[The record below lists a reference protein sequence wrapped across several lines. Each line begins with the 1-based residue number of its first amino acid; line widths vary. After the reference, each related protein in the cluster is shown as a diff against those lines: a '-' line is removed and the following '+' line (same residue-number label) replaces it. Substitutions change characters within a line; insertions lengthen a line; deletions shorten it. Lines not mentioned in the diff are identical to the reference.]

1 MQDAESN
8 GYSQLKQGIYL
19 TWLKC
24 DVPCQKIPADFNR
37 SEDNMLFS
45 EQFYQTE
52 KTGYLNEEF
61 RLFHIK
67 DQTQKEFTYHYH
79 DFHKVVI
86 FISGKA
92 AYHIEGKT
100 YQLNPWD
107 ILLVNRHAIHR
118 PEIDPS
124 VPYER
129 FILWIQ
135 NDIPWQEL
143 LKCFQKAND
152 RSYNLVRLNPIFQ
165 EKMKDI
171 LSELESSAQS
181 DGYGKDLL
189 IQSLF
194 LQFMVYLNRIF
205 LKKQYIFDKKSYTF
219 DSQIASILQ
228 YINHNLK
235 EDLSVETLATRYY
248 VSKYHLMR
256 KFKEE
261 TGYTLHNYIVNKRLL
276 MARTLISEGM
286 PVTKVAKE
294 SGFTEYSTFSR
305 AYRKQ
310 FKAAPSEETKH
321 QSECSYPFE

>member
-1 MQDAESN
+1 
-8 GYSQLKQGIYL
+8 
-19 TWLKC
+19 
-24 DVPCQKIPADFNR
+24 
-37 SEDNMLFS
+37 MLLS

-52 KTGYLNEEF
+52 KTGYLNEQF
-61 RLFHIK
+61 RLFHLK
-67 DQTQKEFTYHYH
+67 DHTRKEFSYHYH

-92 AYHIEGKT
+92 AYHIEGKA
-100 YQLNPWD
+100 YQLKPWD

-118 PEIDPS
+118 PEIDSS

-152 RSYNLVRLNPIFQ
+152 RSYNLVRLNSALQ

-171 LSELESSAQS
+171 LFELENSAKS
-181 DGYGKDLL
+181 DEYGREILT
-189 IQSLF
+189 QSLF

-205 LKKQYIFDKKSYTF
+205 LEKQYIFDKKSYTF

-235 EDLSVETLATRYY
+235 EDLSVETLSARYY

-256 KFKEE
+256 KFKQE

-276 MARTLISEGM
+276 MARTLISNGM
-286 PVTKVAKE
+286 PVTKAAQE

-310 FKAAPSEETKH
+310 FKTTPSEELPHYSNPLK
-321 QSECSYPFE
+321 

>member
-1 MQDAESN
+1 
-8 GYSQLKQGIYL
+8 
-19 TWLKC
+19 
-24 DVPCQKIPADFNR
+24 
-37 SEDNMLFS
+37 MLLS

-52 KTGYLNEEF
+52 KTGYLNEQF
-61 RLFHIK
+61 RLFHLK
-67 DQTQKEFTYHYH
+67 DQTRKEFSYHYH

-92 AYHIEGKT
+92 AYHIEGKA
-100 YQLNPWD
+100 YQLKPWD

-118 PEIDPS
+118 PEIDSS
-124 VPYER
+124 VPSER

-152 RSYNLVRLNPIFQ
+152 RSYNLVRLNSALQ

-171 LSELESSAQS
+171 LFELENSAKS
-181 DGYGKDLL
+181 DEYGKEILT
-189 IQSLF
+189 QSLF

-205 LKKQYIFDKKSYTF
+205 LEKQYIFDKKSYTF

-235 EDLSVETLATRYY
+235 EDLSVETLSARYY

-256 KFKEE
+256 KFKQE

-276 MARTLISEGM
+276 MARTLISNGM
-286 PVTKVAKE
+286 PVTKAAQE
-294 SGFTEYSTFSR
+294 SGFAEYSTFSR

-310 FKAAPSEETKH
+310 FKTNPSEELPHYSNPLK
-321 QSECSYPFE
+321 

>member
-1 MQDAESN
+1 
-8 GYSQLKQGIYL
+8 
-19 TWLKC
+19 
-24 DVPCQKIPADFNR
+24 
-37 SEDNMLFS
+37 MLFS
-45 EQFYQTE
+45 EQFSQTE
-52 KTGYLNEEF
+52 KTGYLNEDF

-67 DQTQKEFTYHYH
+67 DQTKKEFAYHYH

-86 FISGKA
+86 FISGKVV
-92 AYHIEGKT
+92 YHIEGKA
-100 YQLNPWD
+100 YQLSPWD

-118 PEIDPS
+118 SEIDPS

-135 NDIPWQEL
+135 NDILWQEL

-152 RSYNLVRLNPIFQ
+152 RNYNLIRLNSALQ

-171 LSELESSAQS
+171 LFELETSTKS
-181 DGYGKDLL
+181 DGYGKEILT
-189 IQSLF
+189 QSLF

-205 LKKQYIFDKKSYTF
+205 LEKQYIFDKKSYTF
-219 DSQIASILQ
+219 DSQIACILQ

-235 EDLSVETLATRYY
+235 EDMSVETLSARYY

-256 KFKEE
+256 KFKQE

-276 MARTLISEGM
+276 MARTLISNGM
-286 PVTKVAKE
+286 PVTKAAQE
-294 SGFTEYSTFSR
+294 SGFAEYSTFSR

-310 FKAAPSEETKH
+310 FKTNPSEELPHYRNSIK
-321 QSECSYPFE
+321 

>member
-1 MQDAESN
+1 
-8 GYSQLKQGIYL
+8 
-19 TWLKC
+19 
-24 DVPCQKIPADFNR
+24 
-37 SEDNMLFS
+37 MLLS

-52 KTGYLNEEF
+52 KTGYLNEQF
-61 RLFHIK
+61 RLFHLK
-67 DQTQKEFTYHYH
+67 DQTRKEFSYHYH

-92 AYHIEGKT
+92 AYHIEGKA
-100 YQLNPWD
+100 YQLKPWD

-152 RSYNLVRLNPIFQ
+152 RSYNLVRLNSALQ

-171 LSELESSAQS
+171 LFELENSAKS
-181 DGYGKDLL
+181 DEYGREILT
-189 IQSLF
+189 QSLF

-205 LKKQYIFDKKSYTF
+205 LEKQYIYDTRSYSS
-219 DSQIASILQ
+219 DSQIEELLR
-228 YINHNLK
+228 YINHNLT
-235 EDLSVETLATRYY
+235 EDLSIETLSRKYY
-248 VSKYHLMR
+248 LSKYHMMR

-261 TGYTLHNYIVNKRLL
+261 TGYTIHNYIISKRLL
-276 MARTLISEGM
+276 LARTKISEGT
-286 PVTKVAKE
+286 PILKAAQL
-294 SGFTEYSTFSR
+294 SGFSDYTTFSR
-305 AYRKQ
+305 AYKKQ
-310 FKAAPSEETKH
+310 FGTAPS
-321 QSECSYPFE
+321 QML

>member
-1 MQDAESN
+1 
-8 GYSQLKQGIYL
+8 
-19 TWLKC
+19 
-24 DVPCQKIPADFNR
+24 
-37 SEDNMLFS
+37 MLLS

-52 KTGYLNEEF
+52 KTGYLNEQF
-61 RLFHIK
+61 RLFHLK
-67 DQTQKEFTYHYH
+67 DQTRKEFSYHYH

-92 AYHIEGKT
+92 AYHIEGKA
-100 YQLNPWD
+100 YQLKPWD

-118 PEIDPS
+118 PEIDSS

-152 RSYNLVRLNPIFQ
+152 RSYNLVRLNSALQ

-171 LSELESSAQS
+171 LFELENSAKS
-181 DGYGKDLL
+181 DEYGKEILT
-189 IQSLF
+189 QSLF

-205 LKKQYIFDKKSYTF
+205 LEKQYIFDKKSYTF

-235 EDLSVETLATRYY
+235 EDLSVETLSARYY

-256 KFKEE
+256 KFKQE

-276 MARTLISEGM
+276 MARTLISNGM
-286 PVTKVAKE
+286 PVTKAAQE
-294 SGFTEYSTFSR
+294 SGFAEYSTFSR

-310 FKAAPSEETKH
+310 FKTTPSEELPHYSNPLK
-321 QSECSYPFE
+321 

>member
-1 MQDAESN
+1 
-8 GYSQLKQGIYL
+8 
-19 TWLKC
+19 
-24 DVPCQKIPADFNR
+24 
-37 SEDNMLFS
+37 MLLS

-52 KTGYLNEEF
+52 KTGYLNEQF

-67 DQTQKEFTYHYH
+67 DQTSKEFTYHYH

-92 AYHIEGKT
+92 AYHIEGKA
-100 YQLNPWD
+100 YQLKPWD

-118 PEIDPS
+118 PEIDHS

-152 RSYNLVRLNPIFQ
+152 RSYNLVRLNSALQ

-171 LSELESSAQS
+171 LFELENSAKS
-181 DGYGKDLL
+181 DEYGKEILT
-189 IQSLF
+189 QSLF

-205 LKKQYIFDKKSYTF
+205 LEKQYIFDKKSYTF
-219 DSQIASILQ
+219 NSQIASILQ

-235 EDLSVETLATRYY
+235 EDLSVETLSARYY

-256 KFKEE
+256 KFKQE

-276 MARTLISEGM
+276 MARTLISNGM
-286 PVTKVAKE
+286 PVTKAAQE
-294 SGFTEYSTFSR
+294 SGFAEYSTFSR

-310 FKAAPSEETKH
+310 FKTTPSEELPHYSNPLK
-321 QSECSYPFE
+321 

>member
-1 MQDAESN
+1 
-8 GYSQLKQGIYL
+8 
-19 TWLKC
+19 
-24 DVPCQKIPADFNR
+24 
-37 SEDNMLFS
+37 MLLS

-67 DQTQKEFTYHYH
+67 DQTSREFVWHYH

-100 YQLNPWD
+100 YHLKPWD
-107 ILLVNRHAIHR
+107 ILLVDRHAIHR

-135 NDIPWQEL
+135 NDIPQTEL

-152 RSYNLVRLNPIFQ
+152 RSYNLIRLHPSLQ
-165 EKMKDI
+165 EKLKDI
-171 LSELESSAQS
+171 LMELESSAKSEEYAGDILTQA
-181 DGYGKDLL
+181 
-189 IQSLF
+189 LF
-194 LQFMVYLNRIF
+194 QQFMVYLNRIF
-205 LKKQYIFDKKSYTF
+205 LEKQYIFDKKSYTF
-219 DSQIASILQ
+219 DSQIAGILQ

-235 EDLSVETLATRYY
+235 EDLSVEKLAARYY

-276 MARTLISEGM
+276 MARTLISEGT
-286 PVTKVAKE
+286 PVIKAAQE
-294 SGFTEYSTFSR
+294 SGFAEYSTFSR
-305 AYRKQ
+305 AYRRQ
-310 FKAAPSEETKH
+310 FRASPSEETKH
-321 QSECSYPFE
+321 FSETD

>member
-1 MQDAESN
+1 
-8 GYSQLKQGIYL
+8 
-19 TWLKC
+19 
-24 DVPCQKIPADFNR
+24 
-37 SEDNMLFS
+37 MLLS

-52 KTGYLNEEF
+52 KTGYLNEQF
-61 RLFHIK
+61 RLFHLK
-67 DQTQKEFTYHYH
+67 DQTRKEFSYHYH

-92 AYHIEGKT
+92 AYHIEGKA
-100 YQLNPWD
+100 YQLKPWD

-118 PEIDPS
+118 PEIDSS

-152 RSYNLVRLNPIFQ
+152 RSYNLVRLNSALQ

-171 LSELESSAQS
+171 LFELENSAKS
-181 DGYGKDLL
+181 DEYGKEILT
-189 IQSLF
+189 QSLF

-205 LKKQYIFDKKSYTF
+205 LEKQYIFDKKSYTF
-219 DSQIASILQ
+219 DSQIANILQ

-235 EDLSVETLATRYY
+235 ADLSVEALAAKYY

-286 PVTKVAKE
+286 PLIKAAQE
-294 SGFTEYSTFSR
+294 SGFAEYSTFSR
-305 AYRKQ
+305 AYRRQ
-310 FKAAPSEETKH
+310 FKTSPSEKVSH
-321 QSECSYPFE
+321 

>member
-1 MQDAESN
+1 
-8 GYSQLKQGIYL
+8 
-19 TWLKC
+19 
-24 DVPCQKIPADFNR
+24 
-37 SEDNMLFS
+37 MLFS
-45 EQFYQTE
+45 EQFSQTE
-52 KTGYLNEEF
+52 KTGYLNEQF
-61 RLFHIK
+61 RIFHIK
-67 DQTQKEFTYHYH
+67 DQTSKEFTYHYH

-92 AYHIEGKT
+92 AYHIEGKA
-100 YQLNPWD
+100 YQLKPWD

-118 PEIDPS
+118 PEIDHS

-152 RSYNLVRLNPIFQ
+152 RSYNLVRLNSALQ

-171 LSELESSAQS
+171 LFELENSAKS
-181 DGYGKDLL
+181 DEYGREILT
-189 IQSLF
+189 QSLF

-205 LKKQYIFDKKSYTF
+205 LEKQYIFDKKSYTF

-235 EDLSVETLATRYY
+235 EDLSVETLSARYY

-256 KFKEE
+256 KFKQE

-276 MARTLISEGM
+276 MARTLISNGM
-286 PVTKVAKE
+286 PVTKAAQE
-294 SGFTEYSTFSR
+294 SGFAEYSTFSR

-310 FKAAPSEETKH
+310 FKTNPSEELPHYSNPLK
-321 QSECSYPFE
+321 

>member
-1 MQDAESN
+1 
-8 GYSQLKQGIYL
+8 
-19 TWLKC
+19 
-24 DVPCQKIPADFNR
+24 
-37 SEDNMLFS
+37 MLLS

-52 KTGYLNEEF
+52 KTGYLNEQF
-61 RLFHIK
+61 RLFHLK
-67 DQTQKEFTYHYH
+67 DQTRKEFSYHYH

-92 AYHIEGKT
+92 TYHIEGKA
-100 YQLNPWD
+100 YQLKPWD

-118 PEIDPS
+118 PEIAPS

-152 RSYNLVRLNPIFQ
+152 RSYNLVRLNSALQ

-171 LSELESSAQS
+171 LFELENSAKS
-181 DGYGKDLL
+181 DEYGKEILT
-189 IQSLF
+189 QSLF

-205 LKKQYIFDKKSYTF
+205 LEKQYIFDKKSYTF

-235 EDLSVETLATRYY
+235 EDLSVETLSARYY

-256 KFKEE
+256 KFKQE

-276 MARTLISEGM
+276 MARTLISNGM
-286 PVTKVAKE
+286 PVTKAAQE
-294 SGFTEYSTFSR
+294 SGFAEYSTFSR

-310 FKAAPSEETKH
+310 FKTNPSEGLPHYRNPLK
-321 QSECSYPFE
+321 

>member
-1 MQDAESN
+1 
-8 GYSQLKQGIYL
+8 
-19 TWLKC
+19 
-24 DVPCQKIPADFNR
+24 
-37 SEDNMLFS
+37 MLLS

-52 KTGYLNEEF
+52 KTGYLNEQF
-61 RLFHIK
+61 RIFHIK
-67 DQTQKEFTYHYH
+67 DQTSKEFTYHYH

-92 AYHIEGKT
+92 AYHIEGKA
-100 YQLNPWD
+100 YQLKPWD

-118 PEIDPS
+118 PEIDSS

-152 RSYNLVRLNPIFQ
+152 RSYNLVRLNSALQ

-171 LSELESSAQS
+171 LFELENSAKS
-181 DGYGKDLL
+181 DEYGREILT
-189 IQSLF
+189 QSLF

-205 LKKQYIFDKKSYTF
+205 LEKQYIFDKKSYTF

-235 EDLSVETLATRYY
+235 EDLSVETLSARYY

-256 KFKEE
+256 KFKQE

-276 MARTLISEGM
+276 MARTLISNGM
-286 PVTKVAKE
+286 PVTKAAQE
-294 SGFTEYSTFSR
+294 SGFAEYSTFSR

-310 FKAAPSEETKH
+310 FKTNPSEELPHYSNPLK
-321 QSECSYPFE
+321 

>member
-1 MQDAESN
+1 
-8 GYSQLKQGIYL
+8 
-19 TWLKC
+19 
-24 DVPCQKIPADFNR
+24 
-37 SEDNMLFS
+37 MLLS

-52 KTGYLNEEF
+52 KTGYLNEQF
-61 RLFHIK
+61 RLFHLK
-67 DQTQKEFTYHYH
+67 DQTRKEFSYHYH

-92 AYHIEGKT
+92 AYHIEGKA
-100 YQLNPWD
+100 YQLKPWD

-118 PEIDPS
+118 PEIDSS

-152 RSYNLVRLNPIFQ
+152 RSYNLVRLNSALQ

-171 LSELESSAQS
+171 LFELENSAKS
-181 DGYGKDLL
+181 DEYGREILT
-189 IQSLF
+189 QSLF

-205 LKKQYIFDKKSYTF
+205 LEKQYIFDKKSYTF

-235 EDLSVETLATRYY
+235 EDLSIETLSARYY

-256 KFKEE
+256 KFKQE

-276 MARTLISEGM
+276 MARTLISNGM
-286 PVTKVAKE
+286 PVTKAAQE
-294 SGFTEYSTFSR
+294 SGFAEYSTFSR

-310 FKAAPSEETKH
+310 FKTNPSEELPHYSNPLK
-321 QSECSYPFE
+321 

>member
-1 MQDAESN
+1 MT
-8 GYSQLKQGIYL
+8 L
-19 TWLKC
+19 
-24 DVPCQKIPADFNR
+24 
-37 SEDNMLFS
+37 S
-45 EQFYQTE
+45 EQFYQSE
-52 KTGYLNEEF
+52 KTGYLNEQF

-67 DQTQKEFTYHYH
+67 DQTKKEFAYHYH

-92 AYHIEGKT
+92 TYHIEGKA
-100 YQLNPWD
+100 YNLRPWD
-107 ILLVNRHAIHR
+107 ILLVDRHAIHR
-118 PEIDPS
+118 PEIDAS

-152 RSYNLVRLNPIFQ
+152 RNYNLVRLNSALQ

-171 LSELESSAQS
+171 LFELENSAKS
-181 DGYGKDLL
+181 DEYGKEILT
-189 IQSLF
+189 QSLF

-205 LKKQYIFDKKSYTF
+205 LEKQYIFDKKSYTF

-235 EDLSVETLATRYY
+235 EDLSVETLSARYY

-256 KFKEE
+256 KFKQE

-276 MARTLISEGM
+276 MARTLISNGM
-286 PVTKVAKE
+286 PVTKAAQE
-294 SGFTEYSTFSR
+294 SGFAEYSTFSR

-310 FKAAPSEETKH
+310 FKTNPSEELPHYSNPLK
-321 QSECSYPFE
+321 